1 MSNDQYKNLKKQ
13 RQGYAR
19 ILRAA
24 LNQVEGGFTV
34 GNYDQVRHGLAT
46 MQAAAKKIELSS
58 RLYMGDELD
67 A

>member
-1 MSNDQYKNLKKQ
+1 MSDQYKELKKQ

-34 GNYDQVRHGLAT
+34 GNYSQVRHGLAN
-46 MQAAAKKIELSS
+46 MKAAANKIDLVS

-67 A
+67 D